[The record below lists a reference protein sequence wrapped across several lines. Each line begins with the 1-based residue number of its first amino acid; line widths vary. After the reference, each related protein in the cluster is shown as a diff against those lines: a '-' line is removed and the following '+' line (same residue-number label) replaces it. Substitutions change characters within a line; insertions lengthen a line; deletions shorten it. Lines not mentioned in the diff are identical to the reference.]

1 MVISMAKVSIEA
13 IYGLIGLKG
22 LILGNLVDNRSYS
35 HLPVSF

>member
-22 LILGNLVDNRSYS
+22 LTNLCDSMAAAII
-35 HLPVSF
+35 SF